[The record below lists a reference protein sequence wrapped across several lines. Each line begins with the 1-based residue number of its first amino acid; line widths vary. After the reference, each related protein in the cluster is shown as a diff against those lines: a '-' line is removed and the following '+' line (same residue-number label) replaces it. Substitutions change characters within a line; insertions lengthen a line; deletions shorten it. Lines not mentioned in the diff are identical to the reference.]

1 MHITRMVTVDFCTFE
16 EHLQHICHAGKWKE
30 VHEFIESALDVTN
43 MIISQIK
50 SISWMF
56 LAH

>member
-1 MHITRMVTVDFCTFE
+1 MVTVDFCTFE
-16 EHLQHICHAGKWKE
+16 EHLQHICHAGKGKG
-30 VHEFIESALDVTN
+30 VYEFIESVRDVTN

-50 SISWMF
+50 SIKLMF